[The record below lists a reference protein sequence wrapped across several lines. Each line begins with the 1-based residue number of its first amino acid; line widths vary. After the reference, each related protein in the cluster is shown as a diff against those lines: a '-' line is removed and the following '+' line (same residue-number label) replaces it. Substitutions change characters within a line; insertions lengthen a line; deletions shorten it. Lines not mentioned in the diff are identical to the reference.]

1 MDATP
6 SYVWLDYVPE
16 LVQRSYTKK
25 ELAKK
30 KFLLLLREPVQRQY
44 SEYQRVLR
52 LCLRA
57 YDAARYRSHRP
68 IMLCSHIL
76 CQPTLSTHPLSYT
89 LSS

>member
-30 KFLLLLREPVQRQY
+30 KFLLLLREPGEQ
-44 SEYQRVLR
+44 
-52 LCLRA
+52 
-57 YDAARYRSHRP
+57 
-68 IMLCSHIL
+68 
-76 CQPTLSTHPLSYT
+76 
-89 LSS
+89 